1 MLASRQVRRLRV
13 LKRSAGAGA
22 KQEKMLEG
30 PEKVTLFLGNYG
42 SGKTEVAVNYALHIA
57 ANASVGTVALA
68 DLDLVN
74 PYFRSREPRDLL
86 EAAGVRVI
94 LPDRKYHD
102 ADLPILVPEVRAAL
116 TASTAHVILDVGGD
130 DAGARV
136 LGALTDAL
144 PKGSY
149 QALMVLNGN
158 RPFTGDVAGI
168 KRIRSD
174 IERAGRIEI
183 GGLVSNT
190 HLMEET
196 TVETILAGYRLAR
209 EAAEATGLPLEF
221 VCAPEAMVPAVTA
234 EVTEWVL
241 PIVRYLAPSWKNP
254 GEGQDNLGKE
264 LFRL

>member
-1 MLASRQVRRLRV
+1 
-13 LKRSAGAGA
+13 
-22 KQEKMLEG
+22 MLEG

-42 SGKTEVAVNYALHIA
+42 SGKTEVAVNYALQLA
-57 ANASVGTVALA
+57 ANAPAGTVALA

-86 EAAGVRVI
+86 EDAGVRVI
-94 LPDRKYHD
+94 LPDREYHD

-136 LGALTDAL
+136 LGAITDAL
-144 PKGSY
+144 PTGSY

-158 RPFTGDVAGI
+158 RPFTSDVAGI
-168 KRIRSD
+168 KRVLSD
-174 IERAGRIEI
+174 IERAGRITI
-183 GGLVSNT
+183 GGFVSNT

-196 TVETILAGYRLAR
+196 TVETILDGYRLAR
-209 EAAEATGLPLEF
+209 DAAEAMGLPLEF
-221 VCAPEAMVPAVTA
+221 VCVPEAMVAAVTA
-234 EVTEWVL
+234 EVAPWVL
-241 PIVRYLAPSWKNP
+241 PIVRYLAPAWKES
-254 GEGQDNLGKE
+254 GAGQANLGKE